1 MASQDGENAIV
12 LLVKYER
19 TTLFLPV
26 GGQITAKQ
34 LKEAILAALIDS
46 QQETPEQLG
55 RPLNEA
61 TLDDI
66 EVFRGDA
73 TQEEPAYE
81 ALTPETSL
89 ADLGLSNSSVIYVG
103 FRPQGQD
110 APAHPVVHLPTYEEE
125 IEE

>member
-1 MASQDGENAIV
+1 MASQAGENAIV
-12 LLVKYER
+12 LLVKYEK

-26 GGQITAKQ
+26 DRQITAKE
-34 LKEAILAALIDS
+34 LKEATLSALIDS
-46 QQETPEQLG
+46 QQETPEQLC

-81 ALTPETSL
+81 ALEPRTSL
-89 ADLGLSNSSVIYVG
+89 ADLGLSNSSIIYVG

-110 APAHPVVHLPTYEEE
+110 APAHPVVHLPAYEEE